1 MNARI
6 NEKVEKALRQVIGA
20 VPRAEADQ
28 ILAPLATLAD
38 AERVEAIGL
47 SITVTCYVMVD
58 ACGGQWPDDAN
69 VRQLAHGITTVS
81 PTAERLGLDA
91 AEVYAYLSRTVLGPE
106 PLDGVIPDRAKAER
120 LAVIVAH
127 QAIVVYS
134 AKNLSIWDYLDQIES
149 AIEVASAL
157 DATVLP
163 AAVMRAYLPKPT
175 AEGA

>member
-1 MNARI
+1 M
-6 NEKVEKALRQVIGA
+6 
-20 VPRAEADQ
+20 
-28 ILAPLATLAD
+28 
-38 AERVEAIGL
+38 
-47 SITVTCYVMVD
+47 
-58 ACGGQWPDDAN
+58 
-69 VRQLAHGITTVS
+69 RQLAHGITTVS